1 MTTTPAPEAGAD
13 DPFLWLEE
21 VQGEAALAWVQAR
34 NAESRAVLQQHPRFV
49 AMRDGFRAIL
59 DSADKI
65 PQVTPPR
72 RLAVQPVA
80 RRGPPA
86 RPVAAHHAGQLP
98 HRRSPMGDGA
108 RPGRA
113 GSGRG

>member
-65 PQVTPPR
+65 PQVT
-72 RLAVQPVA
+72 
-80 RRGPPA
+80 RRGA
-86 RPVAAHHAGQLP
+86 WLYDLWRDAAHP
-98 HRRSPMGDGA
+98 
-108 RPGRA
+108 
-113 GSGRG
+113 RGL